1 MTVGEKI
8 KKYRQLKGLT
18 RRELGMAVGF
28 KKNTADVRI
37 YQYES
42 DKMVPKGDTMA
53 LIASVLDVEGAALSD
68 INVSSFADVMHVL
81 FEFEEKFGMEIEKR
95 DGKTFL
101 VFDDA
106 NEESLT
112 LISFLNVWSI
122 LRSGFSSIC
131 GKEDPERMKAYARW
145 KGRFTQK

>member
-8 KKYRQLKGLT
+8 KKYRQLKGMT
-18 RRELGMAVGF
+18 QWELGAAAGFKENAAVG
-28 KKNTADVRI
+28 RI
-37 YQYES
+37 SQYET
-42 DKMVPKGDTMA
+42 DKVVPRGDAMA

-81 FEFEEKFGMEIEKR
+81 FEFEERFGMEIEKR

-106 NEESLT
+106 NEE
-112 LISFLNVWSI
+112 ISS
-122 LRSGFSSIC
+122 
-131 GKEDPERMKAYARW
+131 Y
-145 KGRFTQK
+145 